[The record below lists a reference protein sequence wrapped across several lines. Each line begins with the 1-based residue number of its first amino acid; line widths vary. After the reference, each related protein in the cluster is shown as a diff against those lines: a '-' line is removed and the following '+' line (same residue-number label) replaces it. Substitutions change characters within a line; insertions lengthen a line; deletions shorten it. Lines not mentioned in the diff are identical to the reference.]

1 MKRDNTQ
8 PAMGGAAK
16 TAPGTSDCATPGPPL
31 TGPAEARL
39 PAVSELAWD
48 KGAPVTAE
56 DPPARSTN
64 NQSSCLVF
72 ESSAPAA
79 FSPAEASCGA
89 SATVRSNTTS
99 CVPRGNWKMR
109 LPLRPGSMRTLRT
122 DLVCP
127 RACTGI
133 LRARERSAVLC
144 SQSDESIKSRESR
157 SHQSASEDVRTCA
170 AVPS

>member
-8 PAMGGAAK
+8 PAMGGAAEIV
-16 TAPGTSDCATPGPPL
+16 PGTSDCATPGPPL

-39 PAVSELAWD
+39 PVAPELAS
-48 KGAPVTAE
+48 GIVAAVAAE
-56 DPPARSTN
+56 DSPARSTN

-72 ESSAPAA
+72 DSSAPAA

-89 SATVRSNTTS
+89 SATVRSSTTT

-109 LPLRPGSMRTLRT
+109 LPLRPGSMRTLLT
-122 DLVCP
+122 VLVCP

-133 LRARERSAVLC
+133 VRARERSAVLC
-144 SQSDESIKSRESR
+144 YQSDESIKSRESR
-157 SHQSASEDVRTCA
+157 SHPSAPEDVRTCA
-170 AVPS
+170 A

>member
-16 TAPGTSDCATPGPPL
+16 TAPGTSDGATPGPPL
-31 TGPAEARL
+31 GGPAEARR

-48 KGAPVTAE
+48 KGAPVIAG

-72 ESSAPAA
+72 ESPAPAA
-79 FSPAEASCGA
+79 FSAAEASCGA
-89 SATVRSNTTS
+89 SATVLSSTTT

-109 LPLRPGSMRTLRT
+109 LPLRPGSMRTLLT
-122 DLVCP
+122 ALVWP

-133 LRARERSAVLC
+133 VRALETSPVLC
-144 SQSDESIKSRESR
+144 SQKDGSIK
-157 SHQSASEDVRTCA
+157 C
-170 AVPS
+170 